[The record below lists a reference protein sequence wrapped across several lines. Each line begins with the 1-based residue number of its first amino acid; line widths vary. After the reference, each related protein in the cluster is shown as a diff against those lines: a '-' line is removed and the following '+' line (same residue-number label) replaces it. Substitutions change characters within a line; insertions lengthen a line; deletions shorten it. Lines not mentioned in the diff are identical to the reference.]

1 MAMKN
6 VWTTVL
12 ACATLLVAGDLALAR
27 NAERD
32 KGSDHNGQEHG
43 HKHAHM
49 NGHNLLGEKLKQD
62 GKHEVGKL
70 ANRSVTA
77 EVTKG
82 KVTNMAAGDLPMKR
96 VRTKMKM
103 AMTEGGIIP
112 VAWGGALQLVQY
124 EDYYYGY
131 CFDDGINFT
140 CYWYPASDVNYADY
154 SWNEYDPY
162 Y

>member
-1 MAMKN
+1 
-6 VWTTVL
+6 
-12 ACATLLVAGDLALAR
+12 
-27 NAERD
+27 
-32 KGSDHNGQEHG
+32 
-43 HKHAHM
+43 M

-77 EVTKG
+77 EVKKG

-131 CFDDGINFT
+131 CFDDGFNFT
-140 CYWYPASDVNYADY
+140 CYWYPASDVDYVDY